1 MTQEEFKN
9 IAPKLYELQQLDSGF
24 MIPKN
29 YFGTVE
35 DTVFLKLSEG
45 KLNRKNPFKT
55 PENYFSTIEDRVFDK
70 IQSGE
75 KETAFSIPKGY
86 FDTVE
91 DNVFKKLHTKTKAI
105 DFKTRF
111 IKTFLPIAA
120 AASLLLFVTLQLLN
134 NNNDNTDLFA
144 NMELSE
150 IENWIDNGSL
160 EFDSYQI
167 AAVYNDTDLED
178 IELDQQYS
186 DDNLM
191 KYLDDID
198 IESLILTN

>member
-9 IAPKLYELQQLDSGF
+9 IAPKLYELQQLNNGF
-24 MIPKN
+24 SIPKD

-35 DTVFLKLSEG
+35 DAVFLKFSKD
-45 KLNRKNPFKT
+45 KLDNTIPFKT
-55 PENYFSTIEDRVFDK
+55 PDNYFLTIEDRVFDK
-70 IQSGE
+70 IKSE
-75 KETAFSIPKGY
+75 ETAFSIPKGY

-91 DNVFKKLHTKTKAI
+91 DNVFKKLHTETKVI

-191 KYLDDID
+191 DYLDDID
-198 IESLILTN
+198 IESLILTD